1 MIFNLITVKQAR
13 KALSGIN
20 EEVSKLTDGVM
31 ILILDNNGVVGGVFI
46 RIPNYFNKVFTGVM
60 DFKVCYFRQN

>member
-1 MIFNLITVKQAR
+1 MIFNLITVKQAW

-20 EEVSKLTDGVM
+20 EEVTKLTDGVM
-31 ILILDNNGVVGGVFI
+31 IFILNNNGVVRGVFI
-46 RIPNYFNKVFTGVM
+46 RIPNYFNEVFSGVM